1 MRGEVGKKMG
11 ILSSA
16 ETIRNARKQSGMS
29 QTRLAEGICSTIAL
43 SNFETGKHGVSP
55 STFSLIMSKLGKPC
69 EEYPLFK
76 NMNDFECSKHL
87 EDAKSYINYCRAEL
101 AMKELELLEQKRFN
115 NNKYYYQRWVAL
127 YSYILILDETPIP
140 DKVIALLRN
149 TVLLTQPKSE
159 PTELDPEKCTGVE
172 KKLLLFMALFYLIKK
187 DNALICSKI
196 LKKLNGFCSDE
207 PDTQLLYVLIE
218 CIYSFLSTE
227 YKNSLVL
234 SKTLQVLS
242 LENSS
247 YTFLVV
253 SVFFMGMSYSKL
265 NDPVASKYLRAAF
278 QTARSYY
285 PFLADYFCRRYKPD
299 PLSKEPI
306 CSGDHATK
314 ITFRQLSLDVPKDL
328 TDGSFDIYGKG
339 VVTLGS
345 IIETLRK
352 RQKISQQS
360 LCYGLCSKPTLSKIE
375 KNLQNPN
382 ILVAQALLE
391 RLGLSS
397 KEFIFYGT
405 KKEAEFYR
413 LKEILI
419 NNHKLSREQYT
430 AYLKR
435 FEKLSD
441 ENPLI
446 RQQYYLFKTQ
456 TLQDKKDI
464 SELCERALR
473 ITLPGF
479 NMRDITKYRLS
490 WTEMTLVTVW
500 INSIAFSEDPYDA
513 PYYFQQLYQYS
524 NGADFELLWKKNHL
538 SAILSKYIRY
548 LGENKMYPTLLA
560 RMKQWDFSCC
570 DFNLFRKLNMHYYCS
585 QAYLSINETK
595 KARQNHD
602 MAVALATVLDN
613 QPALKKL
620 QSQLSAIQAND

>member
-1 MRGEVGKKMG
+1 MG